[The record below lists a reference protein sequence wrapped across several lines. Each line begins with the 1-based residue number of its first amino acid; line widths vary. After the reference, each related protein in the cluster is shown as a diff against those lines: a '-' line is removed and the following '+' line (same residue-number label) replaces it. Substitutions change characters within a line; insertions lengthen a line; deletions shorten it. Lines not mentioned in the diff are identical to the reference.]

1 MKKLI
6 RQVRRL
12 LEEKN
17 LESPEEIDECI
28 KKLDLSPDSELFS
41 QPVSPLEQAQDLVRE
56 AWDLPSRKRR
66 CNLAKRALEISPDCA
81 DAYLLL
87 AEEETS
93 RSQKAKDLYQKAVAA
108 AERIIGP
115 GMLRDAHG
123 HFWGVPET
131 RPYMRARAALAQFLW
146 ETGERDAAID
156 HYNALLELNSND
168 NQGLRYILTGWL
180 LEEGRDEDLNRLLK
194 RFPDDCAATWQYDR
208 ALHFFRQEGP
218 GKKAQKALRDAL
230 KQNPFVPDYLLGEKK
245 LPRSLPALIDMGDES
260 EAIDYADRAIPT
272 WQKTP
277 YALDW
282 LRENTPATD
291 S

>member
-1 MKKLI
+1 M
-6 RQVRRL
+6 
-12 LEEKN
+12 
-17 LESPEEIDECI
+17 ESGVSIEI
-28 KKLDLSPDSELFS
+28 LDLRHFSAPVMRAVLEAEGEL
-41 QPVSPLEQAQDLVRE
+41 
-56 AWDLPSRKRR
+56 WRKRLHWDYR
-66 CNLAKRALEISPDCA
+66 ISAKLLMQYLDSHMLPGYAALEAGQVIGYVFCV
-81 DAYLLL
+81 Y
-87 AEEETS
+87 EETKAVVGDVFALPYS
-93 RSQKAKDLYQKAVAA
+93 RPEAVAA

-168 NQGLRYILTGWL
+168 NQGMRYILTGWL
-180 LEEGRDEDLNRLLK
+180 LEEGRDEDLDRLVK
-194 RFPDDCAATWQYDR
+194 RFPDDVAATWQYDR

-245 LPRSLPALIDMGDES
+245 LPRSLPALIDMGDEN
-260 EAIDYADRAIPT
+260 EAIDYADRAIPN
-272 WQKTP
+272 WEKTP

-282 LRENTPATD
+282 LRENAPTA
-291 S
+291 SS